1 MYIQGMAQ
9 DTAKSVPASLFYDD
23 SRKYSVGELQLH
35 LILEEQHAID
45 ATVTE
50 HPVQDGSVISDHISV
65 ALREGSLR
73 GLVSNHAIALSTSDG
88 KRREW
93 RTNYALAAWNT
104 LRDIADRKELVTVVT
119 VLETYRDV
127 AITHV
132 GTMRDGGTGDALEF
146 DIRFKQVRRVRL
158 TEDVITASVSPE
170 SMDSDID
177 RVVAADID
185 SGHVTADGREYS
197 FKGQEN

>member
-9 DTAKSVPASLFYDD
+9 DTAQSVPASLFYDAG
-23 SRKYSVGELQLH
+23 RKYSVGELQLH

-93 RTNYALAAWNT
+93 ATNHALAAWNM
-104 LRDIADRKELVTVVT
+104 LRDIAERKELVTVVT

-132 GTMRDGGTGDALEF
+132 GTMKDGSTGDALEF
-146 DIRFKQVRRVRL
+146 DVRFKQVRRVRL

-185 SGHVTADGREYS
+185 SGYVTADGREYS